1 LTELI
6 TGNDETTQDMAPTE
20 SDSASAGDASGL
32 MPVVAIVGRPNVGK
46 STLFNRLA
54 GQRRAVVADEAGTT
68 RDRIILPVEGITRRF
83 FLVDTG
89 GISLEDGEPLWS
101 KVYEQVR
108 AALADADVIIFLTD
122 AIDGLQP
129 ADSEIADSIRKLG
142 TPIITVVN
150 KNEGERRRF
159 ATTEFFGLGL
169 GEPIAISAIRG
180 EGIDD
185 LLNMVEDLL
194 PPGSDEKLDTNV
206 LRLAI
211 VGRPNV
217 GKSSLLNAITGED
230 RAIVHDAPGTTRDS
244 VDSWVS
250 FEDQPLMLIDTA
262 GIRKRGHIEP
272 GPEKFSA
279 LRSLQAI
286 ERCNVA
292 ILVIDAEEIATS
304 QDIHVAGYV
313 LESYHSMVVAINK
326 WDLAGEY
333 GLNGAEVVKDVRKRL
348 HWAPYVPIHFISALT
363 GEGIPA
369 LLRTAQELYTEQAT
383 QVSEAALNTA
393 LMEALAKHPPPSQG
407 RRHLRL
413 FRGEQKHIHPLTFT
427 VYVNSPEMVH
437 FSYQRYLMNT
447 IRTTFHIRRVP
458 VRLEFRKGGK
468 KRKT

>member
-1 LTELI
+1 MAKVI
-6 TGNDETTQDMAPTE
+6 KGNDEASEEFPPPESEDATT
-20 SDSASAGDASGL
+20 GDASGL

-68 RDRIILPVEGITRRF
+68 RDRVIMPVEGITRRF

-89 GISLEDGEPLWS
+89 GIALDDAEPLWG
-101 KVYEQVR
+101 KVFEQVQ
-108 AALADADVIIFLTD
+108 AALEDADVIIFLTD
-122 AIDGLQP
+122 AIAGLQP
-129 ADSEIADSIRKLG
+129 ADSEIADSIRRLG

-150 KNEGERRRF
+150 KNESDRRRF
-159 ATTEFFGLGL
+159 AATEFFNLGL
-169 GEPIAISAIRG
+169 GDPLPISAIKG

-185 LLNMVEDLL
+185 LLNTIEDLL
-194 PPGSDEKLDTNV
+194 PPGGNEKLDTNI

-217 GKSSLLNAITGED
+217 GKSSLLNAISGEE
-230 RAIVHDAPGTTRDS
+230 RSIVHDVPGTTRDS
-244 VDSWVS
+244 IDSWVS
-250 FEDQPLMLIDTA
+250 FEDEPLMLIDTA

-279 LRSLQAI
+279 LRSIQAI

-292 ILVIDAEEIATS
+292 ILVIDAEEIATA

-313 LESYHSMVVAINK
+313 LESFHSMVVAINK
-326 WDLAGEY
+326 WDLADDI
-333 GLNGAEVVKDVRKRL
+333 GLNADEVVKDVRKRL
-348 HWAPYVPIHFISALT
+348 HWAPYVPIQFISALT
-363 GEGIPA
+363 GKGIPA
-369 LLRTAQELYTEQAT
+369 LLKTAQELYKEQST
-383 QVSEAALNTA
+383 KVKDSELNIA
-393 LMEALAKHPPPSQG
+393 LMEALAKHPPPSKG

-413 FRGEQKHIHPLTFT
+413 LRGEQKHIHPLTFT
-427 VYVNSPEMVH
+427 IYVNNPEMVH

-458 VRLEFRKGGK
+458 VRLEFRKGL
-468 KRKT
+468 RKATR